1 MAATPATITAAT
13 TRISTSIWVCRTR
26 VFSLG

>member
-1 MAATPATITAAT
+1 MTTAAT
-13 TRISTSIWVCRTR
+13 TRVSTAISACRTR